1 MVQLYNYT
9 GLPVE
14 ITVDASVIIA
24 VVLNEASKTL
34 LVDGT
39 RGAELLSPPT
49 LYWEVGNALSA
60 LFKRRRIDLGQ
71 ARGALKALDDIAIRL
86 ADVDLDA
93 SVTLAHEQAIY
104 AYDAYV
110 LECARRYRTPLLSL
124 DGPQRDVAR
133 KLGIEVLDVAA

>member
-1 MVQLYNYT
+1 M
-9 GLPVE
+9 E

-24 VVLNEASKTL
+24 VVLNEESKSQ

-60 LFKRRRIDLGQ
+60 LFKRRRIDLAQ
-71 ARGALKALDDIAIRL
+71 ARGALRSLEDIAIRL
-86 ADVDLDA
+86 ADVDVEA
-93 SVTLAHEQAIY
+93 SITLAYEQSIY

-124 DGPQRDVAR
+124 DGPQCEVAR
-133 KLGIEVLDVAA
+133 KLGIQTLDVAA

>member
-1 MVQLYNYT
+1 MVQLYNYM
-9 GLPVE
+9 GQAVE
-14 ITVDASVIIA
+14 ITVDASAIIA
-24 VVLNEASKTL
+24 VVLNEDSKSQ

-60 LFKRRRIDLGQ
+60 LFKRRRIDLAQ
-71 ARGALKALDDIAIRL
+71 ARGALESLDDIAIRL

-93 SVTLAHEQAIY
+93 SVALAHEQSIY

-124 DGPQRDVAR
+124 DGPQREVAR
-133 KLGIEVLDVAA
+133 KLGIEILDVAA

>member
-1 MVQLYNYT
+1 LN
-9 GLPVE
+9 
-14 ITVDASVIIA
+14 ITVDASAVMA
-24 VVLNEASKTL
+24 VVLNEGSKRQ

-60 LFKRRRIDLGQ
+60 LVKRRRIDLRQ
-71 ARGALKALDDIAIRL
+71 ARAALKSLQDIAIRL

-93 SVTLAHEQAIY
+93 SVTLAHEQSIH

-124 DGPQRDVAR
+124 DGPQREVAQR
-133 KLGIEVLDVAA
+133 LGIEILEVEA

>member
-1 MVQLYNYT
+1 MVQLYNYM
-9 GLPVE
+9 GQALE

-24 VVLNEASKTL
+24 VVLNERSKAR

-39 RGAELLSPPT
+39 RAAELLSPPT

-60 LFKRRRIDLGQ
+60 LFKRRRIDLAQ
-71 ARGALKALDDIAIRL
+71 ARAALRSLDDIAIRL
-86 ADVDLDA
+86 ADVDLEA
-93 SVTLAHEQAIY
+93 SVSLAHEQSIY

-124 DGPQRDVAR
+124 DVPQRELAR
-133 KLGIEVLDVAA
+133 RLGIEVMDVAA